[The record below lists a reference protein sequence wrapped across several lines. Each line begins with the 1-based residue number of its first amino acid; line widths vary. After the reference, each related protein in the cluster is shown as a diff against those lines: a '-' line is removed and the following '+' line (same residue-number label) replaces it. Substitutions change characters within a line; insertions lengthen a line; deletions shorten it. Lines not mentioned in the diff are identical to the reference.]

1 VSICQVYLLANYRCL
16 VDSSEDAGRPG
27 KADQVYARL
36 RADIEAGVL
45 APGRTIPEIEL
56 VAYTG
61 ASRTPVREAVR
72 RLAGEG
78 LIELEPR
85 RAPTVSRI
93 SLRSARAL
101 FEFRGIL
108 EPAAIRMV
116 AARAAARG
124 PLRDSLLALEERF
137 RTLEGS
143 EYSPGFQEEFGA
155 VTSQFDA
162 LLAASAPNEYLR
174 RAIVELR
181 PHSTRLRLIAHSDRA
196 RLNESIAEHLEMC
209 AAVLAGD
216 PERASAAMTQH
227 LTHVSESILRSLL
240 SSDAELLLP

>member
-1 VSICQVYLLANYRCL
+1 MDPART
-16 VDSSEDAGRPG
+16 G
-27 KADQVYARL
+27 KADRVYAQL
-36 RADIEAGVL
+36 RADIESGVL
-45 APGRTIPEIEL
+45 PPGRTIPEIEL

-116 AARAAARG
+116 AGRAGTAG
-124 PLRDSLLALEERF
+124 PLRDALTALEGRF
-137 RTLEGS
+137 RALQDS
-143 EYSPGFQEEFGA
+143 DYSPSFQEEFGEI
-155 VTSQFDA
+155 TSQFDA
-162 LLAASAPNEYLR
+162 LLAAHAPNEYLS
-174 RAIVELR
+174 RAILELR
-181 PHSTRLRLIAHSDRA
+181 PHSTRLRLIAHSDRS
-196 RLNESIAEHLEMC
+196 RLHESIAEHLEMC
-209 AAVLAGD
+209 EAVLAGD
-216 PERASAAMTQH
+216 PERAATAMAHH
-227 LTHVSESILRSLL
+227 LTHVSESILRRLL
-240 SSDAELLLP
+240 DSDAELLVP

>member
-1 VSICQVYLLANYRCL
+1 MGIPECHYAEA
-16 VDSSEDAGRPG
+16 VDATEDSARPA
-27 KADQVYARL
+27 KADRVYAQL
-36 RADIEAGVL
+36 RADIERGVL
-45 APGRTIPEIEL
+45 APGRTLPEIEL

-116 AARAAARG
+116 AARAAAAG
-124 PLRDSLLALEERF
+124 PLRDALQALEGRF
-137 RTLEGS
+137 RALQDREC
-143 EYSPGFQEEFGA
+143 SPSFQEEFGE

-162 LLAASAPNEYLR
+162 LLAAHAPNEYLS
-174 RAIVELR
+174 RAILELR

-196 RLNESIAEHLEMC
+196 RLHESIAEHLVMC
-209 AAVLAGD
+209 EAVLAGD
-216 PERASAAMTQH
+216 PERASTAMAHH
-227 LTHVSESILRSLL
+227 LTHVSESILRRLL
-240 SSDAELLLP
+240 DSDAELLVP

>member
-1 VSICQVYLLANYRCL
+1 M
-16 VDSSEDAGRPG
+16 DSSTDAHRPG
-27 KADQVYARL
+27 KADRVYGQL
-36 RADIEAGVL
+36 RADIESGVL
-45 APGRTIPEIEL
+45 APGRSIPEIEL

-78 LIELEPR
+78 LVDLEPR

-93 SLRSARAL
+93 SLRGARAL

-116 AARAAARG
+116 ATRAAAAG
-124 PLRDSLLALEERF
+124 PLRDALLALDERF
-137 RTLEGS
+137 RALQDS
-143 EYSPGFQEEFGA
+143 DHSPAFQTEFGE

-162 LLAASAPNEYLR
+162 ILAASTPNEYLS
-174 RAIVELR
+174 RAILELR

-196 RLNESIAEHLEMC
+196 RLQESIDEHLEMC

-216 PERASAAMTQH
+216 PERASTAMAQH

-240 SSDAELLLP
+240 SSDAELLVP